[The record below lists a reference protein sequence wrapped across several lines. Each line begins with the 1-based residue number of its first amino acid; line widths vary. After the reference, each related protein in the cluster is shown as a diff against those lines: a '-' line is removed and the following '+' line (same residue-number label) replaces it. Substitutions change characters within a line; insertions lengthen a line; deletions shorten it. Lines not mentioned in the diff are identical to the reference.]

1 MGAAYGPTPKQAEKL
16 RQMAK
21 ENRKERKDSTSSTAS
36 SSNKRDR
43 SRAGEDTPSKKRDDK
58 RSPGPNPKK

>member
-1 MGAAYGPTPKQAEKL
+1 MGAAYGPTPRQAEKL

-21 ENRKERKDSTSSTAS
+21 ENRKERKDSTSSTTS
-36 SSNKRDR
+36 SYKRDR

-58 RSPGPNPKK
+58 RSPGPKPKK

>member
-36 SSNKRDR
+36 SHYKRNR
-43 SRAGEDTPSKKRDDK
+43 SRAGEDTPSKKRDAK
-58 RSPGPNPKK
+58 KSPGPTPK

>member
-1 MGAAYGPTPKQAEKL
+1 MDGICDRILEY
-16 RQMAK
+16 
-21 ENRKERKDSTSSTAS
+21 NIHKERKDSTSSTAS

-58 RSPGPNPKK
+58 RSPGPKPKK